1 MRAIPNYPHCF
12 VCGDKNTIGLKVA
25 FFYENG
31 KAKARYTPSRE
42 FEGYKDICHGGI
54 LSALLDEVMIYSIK
68 AKGIVTMTVQIEV
81 KFRRPAKIGETL
93 FLEGQI
99 TEDKGKIIQT
109 EGKIFLED
117 GTIVAESKGKFFRAA
132 GTRKKELEKF

>member
-12 VCGDKNTIGLKVA
+12 VCGDKNTTGLNVA

-31 KAKARYTPSRE
+31 KAKAQYTPSRK

-81 KFRRPAKIGETL
+81 KFRKPAKIGEL
-93 FLEGQI
+93 LLLEGQI
-99 TEDKGKIIQT
+99 TEDKGKIILT

-117 GTIVAESKGKFFRAA
+117 GTTVAESKGKFFRAEGA
-132 GTRKKELEKF
+132 RKKELETF

>member
-12 VCGDKNTIGLKVA
+12 VCGDKNKIGLKVA

-81 KFRRPAKIGETL
+81 KFRRPAIIGEPL

-117 GTIVAESKGKFFRAA
+117 GTIVAESKGKFFRAE
-132 GTRKKELEKF
+132 GPRKKDLEEF

>member
-12 VCGDKNTIGLKVA
+12 VCGDKNKIGLKVA

-81 KFRRPAKIGETL
+81 KFRRPAIIGEPL

-117 GTIVAESKGKFFRAA
+117 GTIVAESKGKFFRAE
-132 GTRKKELEKF
+132 GPRKKDLEKF